1 MPPVARAVPPPPDAF
16 RDVHGGS
23 MHVAEGSVNVH
34 DGSVDD
40 AEGARHPHD
49 GIMRAAHGK
58 RGDYALATT
67 SESSYL
73 VLQRSP
79 HLHT

>member
-1 MPPVARAVPPPPDAF
+1 
-16 RDVHGGS
+16 
-23 MHVAEGSVNVH
+23 MHDAEGSVNVH

-67 SESSYL
+67 SEDGYL